1 MNRLRFTIAQTMAAV
16 FFLGFGFAALRSPSW
31 IWASTLFSVVAT
43 LLAVATLTAVYRLG
57 ARRAFWTGFALCGWL
72 YLGMSAWPWSGSGSN
87 QSALIVT
94 SALMDLAYPTIQ
106 DISNMRGSGAA
117 TAGIWR
123 YWSEPPRDAAPF
135 NWAVPEPYRVI
146 CHSMLTPF
154 FALLG
159 GLLARRLYRTRDE
172 SGA

>member
-31 IWASTLFSVVAT
+31 IWASTLFSLVAT
-43 LLAVATLTAVYRLG
+43 LLAVATLTAVYRRG
-57 ARRAFWTGFALCGWL
+57 ARRAFWTGFALCGCL
-72 YLGMSAWPWSGSGSN
+72 YVGLTSSPWIDSSAG
-87 QSALIVT
+87 QSAPVVT

-106 DISNMRGSGAA
+106 GMSNRQGSGV
-117 TAGIWR
+117 TTESIWD
-123 YWSEPPRDAAPF
+123 YWSKPPDRVDPF
-135 NWAVPEPYRVI
+135 NWAVPVPYRVI

-159 GLLARRLYRTRDE
+159 GLLARRLYRKRDE
-172 SGA
+172 SET